1 MAYIF
6 NVFDSIIDNKQIIT
20 LYYSYNNFF
29 YIFLYFVRNFNKN
42 KIIGYNQK
50 KTNKNSRNTELLKIK
65 KYIIYYIYL
74 LFKFS
79 LISLKWSSCFPTFEH
94 AKKVISGT

>member
-6 NVFDSIIDNKQIIT
+6 NVFDSIIDNKQTIT
-20 LYYSYNNFF
+20 LYYPYNNFF

-50 KTNKNSRNTELLKIK
+50 KNKQKLKK
-65 KYIIYYIYL
+65 H
-74 LFKFS
+74 
-79 LISLKWSSCFPTFEH
+79 W
-94 AKKVISGT
+94 AA